1 MRKVSGIYKITNS
14 VTTDFYIGSSI
25 DVKKRWAN
33 HKSPS
38 MRKKYPS
45 SKLYNDIAHYG
56 LANFIFEVIEE
67 TYNLKERE
75 QYWMNKLHPTYNKA
89 RSYGLDTERLRAYKK
104 NYNIAHKDEIRINK
118 KEYYKAHQSKLKYYA
133 KEHRKSHQAYYEE
146 WERIHQAERRAYRKA
161 YYSRICIYNGETLT
175 LRALI
180 NRFNRSNISHATV
193 EAKKYLIIQED
204 RID

>member
-67 TYNLKERE
+67 TDNLKERE

-89 RSYGLDTERLRAYKK
+89 RSYGLDTERLRA
-104 NYNIAHKDEIRINK
+104 
-118 KEYYKAHQSKLKYYA
+118 
-133 KEHRKSHQAYYEE
+133 
-146 WERIHQAERRAYRKA
+146 
-161 YYSRICIYNGETLT
+161 
-175 LRALI
+175 LI

-193 EAKKYLIIQED
+193 EAKKYLIVQE
-204 RID
+204 